1 MTWCDAA
8 GVGGVTVACR
18 NCLQSEMARLKEDVR
33 RLRFWRSIVA
43 ELLGS
48 FFVVFIG
55 CTAFTITFDERS
67 LAVKVCSLRSDHK

>member
-1 MTWCDAA
+1 
-8 GVGGVTVACR
+8 
-18 NCLQSEMARLKEDVR
+18 MARLKEDVR